1 MAIYTFE
8 LFTRTSHGSLLKVLG
23 FLNGNSSKIILRL
36 ILKNVFLIIFFFFYD
51 PEITRSL

>member
-23 FLNGNSSKIILRL
+23 FLNGNSSKIIWL
-36 ILKNVFLIIFFFFYD
+36 ILKNVFLIYLFFFFM
-51 PEITRSL
+51 ILK

>member
-8 LFTRTSHGSLLKVLG
+8 LFTRTSHGSLLKVLR

-36 ILKNVFLIIFFFFYD
+36 ILKNVFLIIFFFF
-51 PEITRSL
+51 L

>member
-8 LFTRTSHGSLLKVLG
+8 LFTRTSHGSLLKVLR

-36 ILKNVFLIIFFFFYD
+36 ILKNVFLLFIYFF
-51 PEITRSL
+51 L